1 MSDHMTLSGYIK
13 AEDLSTYSPF
23 RRSIF
28 ERFEEQ
34 SQWITKESVANFG
47 KVKFWIGDD
56 TYSEPGYLIKINNEE
71 RSRLDALRYVF
82 KQGEWIWVNSD
93 DEPEIS
99 GDYGGALDMF
109 LDEFK
114 TNTNTERSDGQ
125 E

>member
-1 MSDHMTLSGYIK
+1 MSDHMTLSRYIK
-13 AEDLSTYSPF
+13 EEDLGMYRPF

-28 ERFEEQ
+28 ERSEEQ
-34 SQWITKESVANFG
+34 SQWVTKGSVANFG
-47 KVKFWIGDD
+47 KVRFWIGDD

-71 RSRLDALRYVF
+71 RSRLHVF
-82 KQGEWIWVNSD
+82 MQGEWIVDDSD
-93 DEPEIS
+93 DGLEIS

>member
-1 MSDHMTLSGYIK
+1 MTSSEYIE
-13 AEDLSTYSPF
+13 AEDLSIYRPF

-28 ERFEEQ
+28 ERREEK
-34 SQWITKESVANFG
+34 SQWITKESVDNFG

-82 KQGEWIWVNSD
+82 MQGEWIVDDSD
-93 DEPEIS
+93 DGSEIS

>member
-1 MSDHMTLSGYIK
+1 MGDYMTSSGHTEV
-13 AEDLSTYSPF
+13 EDLSIY
-23 RRSIF
+23 RQCLKSIF
-28 ERFEEQ
+28 DRSEEK

-47 KVKFWIGDD
+47 KVKFWIGGD

-82 KQGEWIWVNSD
+82 MQGEWIVDDSD
-93 DEPEIS
+93 DGSEIS

>member
-13 AEDLSTYSPF
+13 DEDLGMYRPF

-28 ERFEEQ
+28 ERSEEQ
-34 SQWITKESVANFG
+34 SQWFTKGSVANFG

-93 DEPEIS
+93 DGPEIS